1 MPNVAATL
9 HGYIKYRNRRCKETG
24 ERRVDSARN
33 IEIFAQILEGTA
45 YIHEQA
51 LIHRDLKPSN
61 IFLAMPTGGDGYR
74 RQHQRRFS
82 NHWQEHGFSYD
93 SVLTAGTLRDCM
105 WDENWVPKIGDFGLA
120 STILDD
126 DKVVD
131 QCYYPTTV
139 FSTSGSASSCVAAD
153 QQSSMFFLSS
163 SSSSSQHCRQ
173 ESTNSLSSSGGYF
186 KPRPKLKR
194 MPTTGVGTRT
204 VSFKTII
211 ALWL

>member
-1 MPNVAATL
+1 MIELATL

-33 IEIFAQILEGTA
+33 VEIFAQILEGTA
-45 YIHEQA
+45 YIHEQG

-61 IFLAMPTGGDGYR
+61 IFLAMPTSSDSYR
-74 RQHQRRFS
+74 RQHQRRYS

-93 SVLTAGTLRDCM
+93 SVLSAGALRDCM

-120 STILDD
+120 STIMDD
-126 DKVVD
+126 DAD
-131 QCYYPTTV
+131 DYYPI
-139 FSTSGSASSCVAAD
+139 FSTSGSSCMAD
-153 QQSSMFFLSS
+153 QFGSQQSMFSFSS
-163 SSSSSQHCRQ
+163 SHCRQ

-194 MPTTGVGTRT
+194 TPTTGVGTRT
-204 VSFKTII
+204 VSIYYTKERIQKFDALTII
-211 ALWL
+211 